1 MIVYLFRHA
10 SAGDPIAN
18 PAKDEKRPLDEDGE
32 NQSHDVGRVLAALKI
47 EVDVIISSPL
57 TRALQSA
64 ELAAKEFRH
73 KDKIV
78 TDDAMRP
85 EAGYDQFQDLLTRYG
100 KNKAI
105 MVVGHN
111 PSISVFANHLLS
123 GSNRRDCAEFKKG
136 ALMKVEVKSG
146 RGKLNWMLTPKLAR
160 VLQTAS
166 PKSSRPKTAKK

>member
-10 SAGDPIAN
+10 SAGEPVAN
-18 PAKDEKRPLDEDGE
+18 EGKDEKRSLDEDGE
-32 NQSHDVGRVLAALKI
+32 KQSRDVGRVLKALGVEI
-47 EVDVIISSPL
+47 DVIISSPL
-57 TRALQSA
+57 TRAMQTA
-64 ELAAKEFRH
+64 ERAAAEFRH

-111 PSISVFANHLLS
+111 PSITVFGNHLLS
-123 GSNRRDCAEFKKG
+123 GSNRRDCTEFKKG
-136 ALMKVEVKSG
+136 AVMKVDVKSG
-146 RGKLNWMLTPKLAR
+146 RGKLQWMLTPKLAR

-166 PKSSRPKTAKK
+166 PRSSRPKAVKK